1 MAINIQEILD
11 NDSLAQ
17 RIDKINY
24 NFDQIVANGGGPIGL
39 TGSKGASGATGPQ
52 GAQGPVGPQGATGA
66 QGAYTDFFVV
76 DDFVEQDSVY
86 LKNDPATT
94 HVSTLTL
101 GEANADTNGSPSV
114 VDYKDST
121 LRIITNQDLFD
132 TALRIQSSDSTTKFI
147 DVAFNDDGADRILSF
162 KTSAIGALNT
172 VYDFTGSS
180 LTLSSGAGVKV
191 KLDVTESV
199 FTSNTKFNGA
209 VKMPSGAAA
218 NKVLKSSDAQGT
230 FTWGDPGVVP
240 IGTIVMAPAFIIN
253 NATKIQWTS
262 SGDAA
267 FDYIGRGKDDWAGWY
282 WCNGQTWGTYVTPDL
297 RDRFALGYSKSVA
310 DSTPSLTGNTLHGN
324 KNVTQLTNVS
334 VNIPLA
340 NHTHTTNIGNT
351 TIDKGDVYN
360 PVSILEPE
368 SGGSSDFISG
378 NPDSTP
384 TQTGTIAIAPKSAT
398 VIYMIYLEATN
409 LTYSLSEIGGG
420 VSIEGA

>member
-162 KTSAIGALNT
+162 KTRPKT
-172 VYDFTGSS
+172 QM
-180 LTLSSGAGVKV
+180 
-191 KLDVTESV
+191 ES
-199 FTSNTKFNGA
+199 
-209 VKMPSGAAA
+209 
-218 NKVLKSSDAQGT
+218 
-230 FTWGDPGVVP
+230 
-240 IGTIVMAPAFIIN
+240 
-253 NATKIQWTS
+253 
-262 SGDAA
+262 
-267 FDYIGRGKDDWAGWY
+267 
-282 WCNGQTWGTYVTPDL
+282 
-297 RDRFALGYSKSVA
+297 
-310 DSTPSLTGNTLHGN
+310 
-324 KNVTQLTNVS
+324 
-334 VNIPLA
+334 
-340 NHTHTTNIGNT
+340 
-351 TIDKGDVYN
+351 
-360 PVSILEPE
+360 
-368 SGGSSDFISG
+368 
-378 NPDSTP
+378 
-384 TQTGTIAIAPKSAT
+384 
-398 VIYMIYLEATN
+398 
-409 LTYSLSEIGGG
+409 
-420 VSIEGA
+420 